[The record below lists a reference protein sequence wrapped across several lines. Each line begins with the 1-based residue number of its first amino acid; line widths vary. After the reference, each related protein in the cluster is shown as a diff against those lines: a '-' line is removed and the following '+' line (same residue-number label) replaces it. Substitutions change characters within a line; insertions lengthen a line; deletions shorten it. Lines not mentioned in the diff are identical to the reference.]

1 MTQRLTQD
9 QLGKIVAE
17 VEQLSQR
24 REAEL
29 DSEQVKEILQELNLP
44 PDLLDEAL
52 VQLGRR
58 QALQQ
63 QQRRNRLI
71 FGSVVAA
78 LAIAIALTVFF
89 SQQQNSV
96 IAGISAQQDRITLA
110 QDDGGNLQVVER
122 QGDSKLYYPE
132 LYYRVTLK
140 DAPVGEKLNLSCN
153 WNDPNGQL
161 VKQNNFQTREVTTSV
176 WNTYCRYTIGST
188 APTGNWKVQMLLN
201 GRPISDEVFQ
211 VK

>member
-1 MTQRLTQD
+1 MTQRLTQN

-17 VEQLSQR
+17 VELLSQR

-29 DSEQVKEILQELNLP
+29 DPEQVKEILQELNLP

-63 QQRRNRLI
+63 QQRRNRWI
-71 FGSVVAA
+71 FGSAIAVLV
-78 LAIAIALTVFF
+78 IAIALSIFF
-89 SQQQNSV
+89 SQRQNSV
-96 IAGISAQQDRITLA
+96 IAGVSAQQNRITLA
-110 QDDGGNLQVVER
+110 QDDGGNLKIIER
-122 QGDSKLYYPE
+122 QSNSE

-140 DAPVGEKLNLSCN
+140 DAPVGETLNLSCN

-176 WNTYCRYTIGST
+176 WNTYCRYNIGSA

-201 GRPISDEVFQ
+201 GRSLSDETFQ

>member
-29 DSEQVKEILQELNLP
+29 DPEQVKEILQELNLP

-63 QQRRNRLI
+63 QQRRNRWI
-71 FGSVVAA
+71 FGSAVAA
-78 LAIAIALTVFF
+78 LVIAIALSIFF
-89 SQQQNSV
+89 SQRQNSV
-96 IAGISAQQDRITLA
+96 IAGVSAQQDRITLA
-110 QDDGGNLQVVER
+110 QDDGGNLKVVER
-122 QGDSKLYYPE
+122 ESNSE

-176 WNTYCRYTIGST
+176 WNTYCRYNIGSA

-201 GRPISDEVFQ
+201 GRSLSDETFQ